1 MDRIIRTLIA
11 TAILSVLIVV
21 SSNPAL
27 AKSAAEIDA
36 ESSQALDTLYAQS
49 SAAKELGA
57 KALGILVFPSI
68 TKGGLIVGGEYGE
81 GALRVGGK
89 TQAYYSSAS
98 GSVGLQIGVSSRSL
112 VIMFMTDEALK
123 AFTSA
128 DGWEAGVNAD
138 VTVVDVGATGSLDTT
153 TAQAPVIAFNFGEEG
168 LMAGVSVEGT
178 KVSKLDR

>member
-1 MDRIIRTLIA
+1 MTCIARTLI
-11 TAILSVLIVV
+11 TTVILGLLVV
-21 SSNPAL
+21 VGSNPVL
-27 AKSAAEIDA
+27 AKSAEEIDA
-36 ESSQALDTLYAQS
+36 ETNQALDTLYRES

-57 KALGILVFPSI
+57 KARGILVFPSI

-81 GALRVGGK
+81 GALRADGK
-89 TQAYYSSAS
+89 TQAYYSSTS
-98 GSVGLQIGVSSRSL
+98 GSVGLQIGISSRSL
-112 VIMFMTDEALK
+112 VIMFMTDEALQE
-123 AFTSA
+123 FTSA